1 MGKNEVGEVSSQS
14 TLVSVHVVI
23 ECAQGRA
30 YQCVCR
36 LCHCHCLVHARMK
49 HWVLASASA
58 DGAILRLRYHCL
70 VVAAAS
76 MMEGVIIRGQA

>member
-23 ECAQGRA
+23 ECTQGRA
-30 YQCVCR
+30 YQRMHR
-36 LCHCHCLVHARMK
+36 LCHRHCLMHARMK
-49 HWVLASASA
+49 HWVLVSASA
-58 DGAILRLRYHCL
+58 DGAILHLRRHCL